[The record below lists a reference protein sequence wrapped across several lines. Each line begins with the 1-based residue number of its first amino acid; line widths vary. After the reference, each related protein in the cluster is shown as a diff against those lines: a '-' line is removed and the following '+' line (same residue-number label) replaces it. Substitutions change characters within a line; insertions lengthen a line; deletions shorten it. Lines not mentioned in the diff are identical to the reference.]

1 MVMATHNI
9 EAASA
14 QRDLEDS
21 VRVEVLV
28 TGRDEPMH
36 LPGVEGF
43 GQQLLH
49 RRNFGQSQQ
58 VNVEQ
63 KIWKKRQQV
72 KLL

>member
-1 MVMATHNI
+1 M
-9 EAASA
+9 
-14 QRDLEDS
+14 
-21 VRVEVLV
+21 RVEVLV

-36 LPGVEGF
+36 LPGVEGL

-63 KIWKKRQQV
+63 KIWKKETTGQTALTGVTVVLLQFP
-72 KLL
+72 KLTISK